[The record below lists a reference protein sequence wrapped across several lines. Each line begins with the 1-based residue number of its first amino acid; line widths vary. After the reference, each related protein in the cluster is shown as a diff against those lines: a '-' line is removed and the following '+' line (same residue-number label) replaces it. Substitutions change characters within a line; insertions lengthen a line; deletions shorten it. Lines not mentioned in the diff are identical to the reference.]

1 MRKDDKPKVLTIEQ
15 EELRGVSRTVAEIEW
30 LLLILVLLFLSFGG
44 PAEEDRTPIIMALLF
59 YGAFILSF
67 HYANFYKVESRWKIA
82 VESWVMILFV
92 TWAVWFTGKLESP
105 LLNAY
110 LLVIILSALTL
121 GKLATL
127 LEMALVVA
135 CFIMLGENSSLGQI
149 FSLSYVGRLA
159 AQLAPMVLVAYVT
172 TMFSADIRYGL
183 NKTKLLSETDELTGL
198 YNRRGFAIAVDP
210 LFGQAVRYKREASML
225 MIDVD
230 RLKDVN
236 DTFGHETGDRTLKL
250 IAQCIVNELRQTD
263 VVARYG
269 GDEFV
274 ALLSETPASGALEVS
289 SRIKEAVAACRL
301 DHGHKPVTMSV
312 SIGIASYPDDGHN
325 IDSLLMR
332 ADRAMYLAKQG
343 GRNGVVKFAA

>member
-1 MRKDDKPKVLTIEQ
+1 
-15 EELRGVSRTVAEIEW
+15 
-30 LLLILVLLFLSFGG
+30 
-44 PAEEDRTPIIMALLF
+44 
-59 YGAFILSF
+59 
-67 HYANFYKVESRWKIA
+67 
-82 VESWVMILFV
+82 
-92 TWAVWFTGKLESP
+92 
-105 LLNAY
+105 
-110 LLVIILSALTL
+110 
-121 GKLATL
+121 
-127 LEMALVVA
+127 
-135 CFIMLGENSSLGQI
+135 
-149 FSLSYVGRLA
+149 
-159 AQLAPMVLVAYVT
+159 MVLVAYVT

-183 NKTKLLSETDELTGL
+183 NKAKLLSETDELTGL

-236 DTFGHETGDRTLKL
+236 DTFGHETGDRMLKL
-250 IAQCIVNELRQTD
+250 IAQCIGNELRQTD